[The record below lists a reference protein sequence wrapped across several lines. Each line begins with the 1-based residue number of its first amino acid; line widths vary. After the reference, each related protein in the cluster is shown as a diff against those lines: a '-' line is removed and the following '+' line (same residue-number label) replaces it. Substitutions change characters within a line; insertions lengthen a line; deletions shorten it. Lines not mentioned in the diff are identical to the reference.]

1 MIRMAFRIRV
11 ALLLSAIPISLQA
24 QPVLL
29 QIKPNVGDTLRV
41 KLSQEVAMTGV
52 PRGCGNQTTALRA
65 QPKPSVS
72 TCSDTRSMTTAME
85 VFSRAIARH
94 ASTNATDI
102 LAITDSVVTMVP
114 GPNQK
119 RTKQPTPRGPV
130 EIRISTD
137 GTVELGAGQ
146 ASDDL
151 RALFG
156 QMPATLPKKPIS
168 PGARWVH
175 EMKVPLPNEPGAI
188 GSVRTT
194 LQLDSLSR
202 NGDVAYISMHGV
214 LSHDHSDGS
223 TSETAGSLS
232 GTMQLDRRLAWI
244 TETHAT
250 IDVQAVVKNSTTG
263 QPMDVHTHVVQSL
276 KVTGSR

>member
-1 MIRMAFRIRV
+1 MIRMVFRIRFAV
-11 ALLLSAIPISLQA
+11 LLSSVSISLQA

-29 QIKPNVGDTLRV
+29 QIKPQIGDTLHV

-52 PRGCGNQTTALRA
+52 PRGCGNPTAALRG
-65 QPKPSVS
+65 QPKNSAAN
-72 TCSDTRSMTTAME
+72 CSDTRSMTTAME
-85 VFSRAIARH
+85 VFSRAIARR
-94 ASTNATDI
+94 ANATSTEI
-102 LAITDSVVTMVP
+102 LAITDSVVTMAP
-114 GPNQK
+114 GPNRK
-119 RTKQPTPRGPV
+119 RVKQPTPRGPV
-130 EIRISTD
+130 EIRVSTD

-146 ASDDL
+146 ASDEL
-151 RALFG
+151 RTLFG
-156 QMPATLPKKPIS
+156 QMPATLPTKPIS
-168 PGARWVH
+168 PGAKWVH
-175 EMKVPLPNEPGAI
+175 QMKVPLPNEPGAT

-202 NGDVAYISMHGV
+202 NGDVAYISMHGI

-250 IDVQAVVKNSTTG
+250 IEVQAVVKNSTTG

>member
-1 MIRMAFRIRV
+1 MIRMAFSVSV
-11 ALLLSAIPISLQA
+11 AAVLSLVSISLQA

-29 QIKPNVGDTLRV
+29 QVKPQVGDTLRV
-41 KLSQEVAMTGV
+41 KLTQEVAMTGV

-65 QPKPSVS
+65 QSKPPVS
-72 TCSDTRSMTTAME
+72 TCADVRSMTTAME
-85 VFSRAIARH
+85 VYSRAIARR
-94 ASTNATDI
+94 ASASATDI
-102 LAITDSVVTMVP
+102 LAITDSVVTMAP

-119 RTKQPTPRGPV
+119 RMKQPIPRGPV

-156 QMPATLPKKPIS
+156 QMPATLPKKKIS
-168 PGARWVH
+168 PGEKWMHQMR
-175 EMKVPLPNEPGAI
+175 VPMPDEPGAT
-188 GSVRTT
+188 GLVKTT

-202 NGDVAYISMHGV
+202 NGDIAYISMRGV

-223 TSETAGSLS
+223 TSETSGSLS
-232 GTMQLDRRLAWI
+232 GTMQLDRRVGWI

-250 IDVQAVVKNSTTG
+250 IDVQAVVKNASTG

>member
-1 MIRMAFRIRV
+1 MIRMAFRIRL

-29 QIKPNVGDTLRV
+29 QIKPQIGDTLRV

-52 PRGCGNQTTALRA
+52 PRGCGNPTTALRA

-85 VFSRAIARH
+85 VFSRAIARR

-102 LAITDSVVTMVP
+102 IAITDSVVTMVP

-130 EIRISTD
+130 EIRVSTD
-137 GTVELGAGQ
+137 GTVELGAGL
-146 ASDDL
+146 ANDEL
-151 RALFG
+151 RTLFG

-168 PGARWVH
+168 PGDKWVH
-175 EMKVPLPNEPGAI
+175 QMKIPLPNEPGAM

>member
-1 MIRMAFRIRV
+1 MILMAFRI
-11 ALLLSAIPISLQA
+11 SAVVVLTSVSISLEA

-29 QIKPNVGDTLRV
+29 QVKPQVGDTLRV
-41 KLSQEVAMTGV
+41 KLTQEVAMTGA
-52 PRGCGNQTTALRA
+52 PRGCSNQTAALRA
-65 QPKPSVS
+65 QPKPSAA
-72 TCSDTRSMTTAME
+72 TCADVRSMTTAME
-85 VFSRAIARH
+85 VYSRAIARR
-94 ASTNATDI
+94 ASGSGTEI
-102 LAITDSVVTMVP
+102 LAITDSVLTMVR

-119 RTKQPTPRGPV
+119 RTKQPVPRSPV
-130 EIRISTD
+130 EIQISTD

-156 QMPATLPKKPIS
+156 QMPATLPKKKIS
-168 PGARWVH
+168 PGEKWMH
-175 EMKVPLPNEPGAI
+175 EMRVPLPDEPGAT
-188 GSVRTT
+188 GLVKTT

-202 NGDVAYISMHGV
+202 NGDIAYISMRGV
-214 LSHDHSDGS
+214 LSHGHSDGS
-223 TSETAGSLS
+223 TSETSGSLT

-250 IDVQAVVKNSTTG
+250 IDVEAVVKNASTG

>member
-1 MIRMAFRIRV
+1 MAFRIRV
-11 ALLLSAIPISLQA
+11 ALLLSAIPISLHA

-29 QIKPNVGDTLRV
+29 QIKPQIGDTLRV

-52 PRGCGNQTTALRA
+52 PRGCGNPSTALRA
-65 QPKPSVS
+65 QSKPSVS
-72 TCSDTRSMTTAME
+72 TCADTRSMTTAME
-85 VFSRAIARH
+85 VFSRAIARR

-102 LAITDSVVTMVP
+102 LAITDSVLTMAP

-119 RTKQPTPRGPV
+119 RMRQPTPRGPV
-130 EIRISTD
+130 EIRVSTD

-146 ASDDL
+146 ASDEL
-151 RALFG
+151 RTLFG

-168 PGARWVH
+168 PGEKWVH
-175 EMKVPLPNEPGAI
+175 QMKTPLPNEPGAV
-188 GSVRTT
+188 GLVRTT

-214 LSHDHSDGS
+214 LSKDHSDGS
-223 TSETAGSLS
+223 TSEMAGSLS
-232 GTMQLDRRLAWI
+232 GTMQLDRRRAWI